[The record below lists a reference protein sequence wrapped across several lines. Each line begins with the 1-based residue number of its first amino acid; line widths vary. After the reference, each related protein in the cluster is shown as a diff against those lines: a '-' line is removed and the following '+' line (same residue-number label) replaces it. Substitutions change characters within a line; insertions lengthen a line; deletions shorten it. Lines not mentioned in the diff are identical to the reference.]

1 MYKLLNF
8 KIMFIILIT
17 NRFDVYDRYWVRR
30 NTFAEAQAVAN
41 QYRKDDK
48 FLVEIH
54 ELGKEVEL

>member
-1 MYKLLNF
+1 
-8 KIMFIILIT
+8 MFIILIT

-48 FLVEIH
+48 FFVEIH